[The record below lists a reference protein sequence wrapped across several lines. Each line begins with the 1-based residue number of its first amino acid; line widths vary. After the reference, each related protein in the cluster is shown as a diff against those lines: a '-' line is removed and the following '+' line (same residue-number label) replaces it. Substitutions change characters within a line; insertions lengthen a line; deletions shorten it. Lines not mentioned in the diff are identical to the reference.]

1 VHPDPVGAGMTGI
14 LDWSQHRH
22 GSWFHCSVDTVK
34 RSAGRSAVAAAAY
47 VTGKKLR
54 EEGRDEPHDYS
65 RRYGVIAS
73 FTTAPADA
81 PEWVFEPEALW
92 NAAEKAERRSNSVV
106 ARKSTI
112 ALPHAV
118 DPEEREAIAADIAAE
133 LVRRYDV
140 AVTVAI
146 HEPDRHGDQRNDH
159 AHFLWTTREVT
170 GEGLGKKTRILDD
183 VKTTGPKEIASF
195 REFVA
200 GRLNQALTE
209 ANSDERVTAQSY
221 AVEGI
226 NKIPTTHLGAAA
238 SGMERKGKLSSRG
251 EINRGRQA
259 RGAGLAELVEDYAQA
274 EAEIVAGEE
283 AKLDERYGALEEP
296 GTPVRGKAA
305 DAILPSEDPANSTPA
320 IAGNETPRTGNAFG
334 KIAATIEEERAQLAA
349 DATQFDAYL
358 KQDQDIPQP
367 ALGETWWERW
377 RAYGEELVQQAV
389 ERVRDTWQRF
399 VENRRDREPGS
410 PERDDWER

>member
-1 VHPDPVGAGMTGI
+1 MHPDPFGADMTGI

-47 VTGKKLR
+47 VTGKKFR
-54 EEGRDEPHDYS
+54 EEGREEPHDYS
-65 RRYGVIAS
+65 RRHGVIAS
-73 FTTAPADA
+73 FTIAPADA

-106 ARKSTI
+106 ARKSDI

-146 HEPDRHGDQRNDH
+146 HKPDRHGDQRNDH

-170 GEGLGKKTRILDD
+170 EEGLGKKTRILDD

-200 GRLNQALTE
+200 DRINQALAD

-226 NKIPTTHLGAAA
+226 EKIPTTHLGPAA
-238 SGMERKGKLSSRG
+238 SGLERKGTASSRG
-251 EINRGRQA
+251 DINRQRQA
-259 RGAGLAELVEDYAQA
+259 RSAGLAELVEEYAQA
-274 EAEIVAGEE
+274 EAEIVATEE
-283 AKLDERYGALEEP
+283 RKLDARYGRLEQ
-296 GTPVRGKAA
+296 GTAEKLEQEAPEAPA
-305 DAILPSEDPANSTPA
+305 DATPA
-320 IAGNETPRTGNAFG
+320 IGSEATPKESGRLGRIARTV
-334 KIAATIEEERAQLAA
+334 EEERAQLAA
-349 DATQFDAYL
+349 DAVQFDAYL
-358 KQDQDIPQP
+358 KQDQDIPQE

-377 RAYGEELVQQAV
+377 AGYGEELVQHAV
-389 ERVRDTWQRF
+389 ERVKGFWQSY
-399 VENRRDREPGS
+399 VETRRTPEQDS
-410 PERDDWER
+410 PERDDVER